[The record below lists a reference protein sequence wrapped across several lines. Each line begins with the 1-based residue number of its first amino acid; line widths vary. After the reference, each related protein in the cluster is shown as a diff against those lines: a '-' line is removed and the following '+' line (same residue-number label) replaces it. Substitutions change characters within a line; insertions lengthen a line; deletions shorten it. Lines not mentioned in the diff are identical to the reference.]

1 MKKVLFVVPHLST
14 GGLPQ
19 YTLKL
24 MESIKDSYESYC
36 IEYQDITGGVLTVQ
50 RNKIFDLLQKNFY
63 SLSYSNKTIHDII
76 SDIKPDIIHFQE
88 IPQSFIP
95 TEDLDKIYSNER
107 RYKIVVTTHGSHT
120 NPKDIIY
127 SADKFILV
135 SNWSK
140 NIFVEEFGKDMCD
153 VWEYPIKKIDYNKD
167 DAKKELGFDSN
178 FKHVLNVGLFT
189 SGKNQGEL
197 IELARKL
204 QDKPIKFHF
213 VGNQAGN
220 FEDYWKPL
228 MKNFPDN
235 CIWHGEREDVEKFY
249 KASDVFYFTSNLE
262 LNPLVVKEA
271 LSYELPTFIKKLHTY
286 EDEYDGKVNYIKND
300 ENVNVKKLLD
310 TLKMNKTLK
319 QKPNEKNIV
328 AMHMITDIDTE
339 REVDSMISLSK
350 LENYGIEY
358 IPCINKRYT
367 ELPPSDTCEY
377 PDRISFEPGG
387 KLTPGHYGCYL
398 AHKNAVLDGIEKNPE
413 YILVFECDAVIDV
426 SYEEFIEKLNFACKT
441 LNDTDLLMF
450 SFGFHNNTNIIDK
463 YKDYW
468 VVNKFYGAHAYI
480 IPRKSYSVFKNLF
493 ENEKWNVSDLLYAEK
508 LDKFRTGIFEKPIT
522 KQASGFSILDKVYHE
537 ERH

>member
-140 NIFVEEFGKDMCD
+140 DIFVEEFGKDMCD

-178 FKHVLNVGLFT
+178 FNHVLNVGLFT

-213 VGNQAGN
+213 VGNQAAN
-220 FEDYWKPL
+220 FEEYWKPL
-228 MKNFPDN
+228 MKDFPSN
-235 CIWHGEREDVEKFY
+235 CIWYGEREDVEKFY

-271 LSYELPTFIKKLHTY
+271 LSYGLPTFIKKLHTY
-286 EDEYDGKVNYIKND
+286 EDEYDGKVNYITDNKHTNI
-300 ENVNVKKLLD
+300 KKLLD
-310 TLKMNKTLK
+310 ILKMNNNKINLD
-319 QKPNEKNIV
+319 NEIV
-328 AMHMITDIDTE
+328 AMHMVTDIDTE

-358 IPCINKRYT
+358 IPCVNKRYT
-367 ELPPSDTCEY
+367 ELPPADTCEY

-426 SYEEFIEKLNFACKT
+426 TYEEFIKKLNFACKT

-537 ERH
+537 ERY